1 MEALIEPIFNAFKD
15 LAKFNIIKLV
25 DTGDRSHDVVIH
37 ALLLA
42 ILTTILSY
50 LNVKK
55 ISESLEYRGKGIITS
70 SERSKYRGLN
80 IDNTS
85 LYCSWYLANEEFTN
99 KFISFLLQNYQ
110 YIFRHKFTHRINT
123 LNGKVESSVLY
134 NMPTIQDVATL
145 VYNIDRFYGVPLY
158 HDGKKTVGI
167 IKTES
172 GNLFLFYDSKEL
184 LEEFLSLIINHK
196 PTNLKN
202 SEYEDSKAFGSADT
216 RQLYVYDKDEQF
228 KLHSDRNMDMVVTKH
243 KKEIIRAL
251 DSFIKVNNGIKI
263 RGGFVSHN
271 LGILLHGP
279 PGTGKTLM
287 IQAVCNYL
295 KRNARII
302 DMKNVKTC
310 DDFRKLFK
318 VENIDKDIYVFDEFD
333 LVQGVIENREK
344 ENEKGEIKEIKEIKE
359 MKDNLIENLRLRK
372 LETMKLLINCEK
384 ENPEVKKELEQI
396 DKEIADA
403 NSKLRLETM
412 LTVLQGT
419 QEHRG
424 RVIIACTNYPEK
436 IDPALLREGRF
447 NLKINLGKFNSEEIR
462 ELLTKMFEKE
472 IDLNIKFKENVFTPA
487 FIIDLASKLDSLEA
501 MINYLRE

>member
-25 DTGDRSHDVVIH
+25 DTGDRSHDIAIH

-42 ILTTILSY
+42 ILTTLLNY

-55 ISESLEYRGKGIITS
+55 ISDHFEYRGKGIITS
-70 SERSKYRGLN
+70 SERSKYSS
-80 IDNTS
+80 IDSTW

-110 YIFRHKFTHRINT
+110 YIFKDAFTYRINT
-123 LNGKVESSVLY
+123 LSGKVESAVLY
-134 NMPTIQDVATL
+134 NMPTIQDVAKRICDINK
-145 VYNIDRFYGVPLY
+145 YYGVPLY
-158 HDGKKTVGI
+158 HDGKKIVGI
-167 IKTES
+167 IKSEN

-196 PTNLKN
+196 PTPFKN

-310 DDFRKLFK
+310 DDFRKLFR
-318 VENIDKDIYVFDEFD
+318 VENMDKDIYVFDEFD

-344 ENEKGEIKEIKEIKE
+344 EEIEKGERKEIKE

-384 ENPEVKKELEQI
+384 ENAEVKKELEQI

-472 IDLNIKFKENVFTPA
+472 IDMNIKFKENVFTPA